1 MFRSDKEA
9 NMAANPTPISELS
22 ITTEP
27 GEGETILHCHGRVTS
42 STLSTLQTAVR
53 ALLPDTKAIVVDLTD
68 VSFMDSMG
76 LGSLVGLYI
85 SAKKAG
91 SRLRVVN
98 LNQRIKELFSITHL
112 AAVLVEGRDPDYINM
127 P

>member
-1 MFRSDKEA
+1 
-9 NMAANPTPISELS
+9 MAANPTPLSELT
-22 ITTEP
+22 IHTEVTP
-27 GEGETILHCHGRVTS
+27 TETVVHCHGRVTS
-42 STLSTLQTAVR
+42 STTGTLQAAVR
-53 ALLPDTKAIVVDLTD
+53 PLLPETKAIAIDLTD

-85 SAKKAG
+85 SARKSGTK
-91 SRLRVVN
+91 LRVIN

-112 AAVLVEGRDPDYINM
+112 AAVLVEGRDPDYINL

>member
-1 MFRSDKEA
+1 
-9 NMAANPTPISELS
+9 MAANPTPISELS
-22 ITTEP
+22 ITTET
-27 GEGETILHCHGRVTS
+27 GAMEAVLRCHGRVTS
-42 STLSTLQTAVR
+42 STVGTLQSAVR
-53 ALLPDTKAIVVDLTD
+53 ALLPDTKTIVVDLTD

-76 LGSLVGLYI
+76 LGALVGLYI

-91 SRLRVVN
+91 ARLRVIN